1 MIKIKSAAISFYNL
15 DLKSWQVVTGQSHAE
30 CFNKMYEQGIKYD
43 KSNYEQGFV
52 TSQGNT
58 HFVSRTTA
66 GYIAWKAGQIK
77 EIPRKPRMWY
87 LYSEDIDWSV

>member
-1 MIKIKSAAISFYNL
+1 MIKISSAAIKYFNL
-15 DLKSWQVVTGQSHAE
+15 DLNIWQIEIGKTHAE

-77 EIPRKPRMWY
+77 EIPKDWM
-87 LYSEDIDWSV
+87 LFSERIDWSV